1 MKMDKGEY
9 NFDKLFEVLSKESWP
24 QVYYFKFIVR
34 ADNHLIA
41 RVQSLFNSNEANI
54 SMRRSAKGNYVTIS
68 AKEMM
73 LTAESVVERYKKAS
87 EIEGIIAL

>member
-1 MKMDKGEY
+1 MKGKRYD
-9 NFDKLFEVLSKESWP
+9 FDKLHEVLSNETWP
-24 QVYYFKFIVR
+24 QVYYFKFIVK

-41 RVQSLFNSNEANI
+41 RVQSLFDSQVANI
-54 SMRRSAKGNYVTIS
+54 SMRRSAKGNYITIS

-87 EIEGIIAL
+87 EIEGIISL

>member
-1 MKMDKGEY
+1 MEAKRYDFE
-9 NFDKLFEVLSKESWP
+9 KLYEILQKENWP
-24 QVYYFKFIVR
+24 QVYYFKFIVK

-41 RVQSLFNSNEANI
+41 RVQSLFDAHVANI

-73 LTAESVVERYKKAS
+73 LSAESVVERYKKAS
-87 EIEGIIAL
+87 EIEGIISL